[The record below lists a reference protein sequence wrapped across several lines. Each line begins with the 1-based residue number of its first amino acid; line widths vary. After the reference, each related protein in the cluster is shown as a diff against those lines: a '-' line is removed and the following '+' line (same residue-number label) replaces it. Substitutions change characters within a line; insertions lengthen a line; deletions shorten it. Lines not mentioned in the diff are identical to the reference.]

1 MESRVCTTLRLSNMK
16 IEHPCDIA
24 GRSHGLS
31 LRGQS
36 MCCPFRSLDGATIP
50 SATCSSGGDMFGH
63 PGSEAMSFFP
73 IAPFVAMPVV
83 TIKWFLVP
91 FRAMPGAT
99 I

>member
-1 MESRVCTTLRLSNMK
+1 
-16 IEHPCDIA
+16 
-24 GRSHGLS
+24 
-31 LRGQS
+31 
-36 MCCPFRSLDGATIP
+36 
-50 SATCSSGGDMFGH
+50 MFGH